1 MPYIINF
8 TDRDNKTPIT
18 VFDNT
23 SNQDT
28 SLTFPGRNVTGYGQI
43 IAENFLSLLENFAN
57 ASSPV
62 NPIEGQLWFDTENG
76 VLQIWDNVAWK
87 AASNIQKSPVEPS
100 VETSKVGELW
110 VDTTNQQLRI
120 YTGTRWLLVGPQE
133 SSLDGLRYGPAVENI
148 SDTNNVT
155 RSILIFY
162 IADQPVIIV
171 SKDSFVPKIIIQGF
185 ENIQSGI
192 NIATPA
198 NATEEAEFANIFVGG
213 VLPKLIGTAENAEN
227 LVVGTTNVPAVRFL
241 RSDVINTTEQGFII
255 RNNAGLTIG
264 SDGNFV
270 VSTSAT
276 AGRIYNSSVGSN
288 IDIQTNRNGIPTTV
302 LRVVD
307 DKVGINNLS
316 PDVELDVTGDVQISG
331 TLAVQS
337 TEVSTNL
344 GNGSLKTNG
353 GMSITKNLIIGTTLN
368 VGGTTTLANVI
379 PNTNETFDLGSTS
392 KRWNGI
398 YAKSIIADEIVG
410 TINGN
415 ITGNANTAT
424 NLKNVTTFK
433 LAGDV
438 ASNTISFDG
447 QVGSYTKVFNT
458 ELTANIISGRDQ
470 PDPNRGEKTDF
481 VLTYRQ
487 SEAAATSGG
496 LLKQTR
502 DSFIAD
508 LGVPIGAIIPFA
520 GRNVPDGYLL
530 CDGSEVERQKY
541 PDLFDIIST
550 TYNGSAALVGKNTF
564 RLPDLR
570 GRFPLGRH
578 NMDNGEQ
585 VPEAASTTGNYVDG
599 GGGSPSPARVEGTEA
614 TTLGANAGQ
623 SQVSLT
629 LGNLPDHEHNLQNPA
644 TERQYSVIDI
654 DTAVDTP
661 INSDSGPAGSGG
673 ASAQYFNTS
682 GGIKKPNPN
691 FTFGE
696 AVGVMNPF
704 LTINYIIR
712 SGPPEFETV
721 L

>member
-8 TDRDNKTPIT
+8 TDRENKTPIT

-43 IAENFLSLLENFAN
+43 IAENFLSILENFAN
-57 ASSPV
+57 ANSPI
-62 NPIEGQLWFDTENG
+62 NPIEGQLWYDTTNG
-76 VLQIWDNVAWK
+76 VLQLWDNTAWK
-87 AASNIQKSPVEPS
+87 AASNIQKGPVEPS

-162 IADQPVIIV
+162 IADVPVIIV
-171 SKDSFVPKIIIQGF
+171 SKDSFVPKILISGF

-198 NATEEAEFANIFVGG
+198 NASQEAEFANIFVGG
-213 VLPKLIGTAENAEN
+213 NLPKLIGTAKSAEN
-227 LVVGTTNVPAVRFL
+227 LVVNDVDVPASRFL

-255 RNNAGLTIG
+255 RNNSGLTVG
-264 SDGNFV
+264 NDGNFV
-270 VSTSAT
+270 FSTSTT

-288 IDIQTNRNGIPTTV
+288 IDIQTNRNGIPTTII
-302 LRVVD
+302 RVID
-307 DKVGINNLS
+307 NRVGINNLS
-316 PDVELDVTGDVQISG
+316 PDAELDVTGAADISG
-331 TLAVQS
+331 NLAVGS
-337 TEVSTNL
+337 NEVSTNL
-344 GNGSLKTNG
+344 GNGSIKTNG
-353 GMSITKNLIIGTTLN
+353 GMSISKNLIIGTTIQVN
-368 VGGTTTLANVI
+368 GTSNLSNVI
-379 PNTNETFDLGSTS
+379 PRTTESFDLGSTS
-392 KRWNGI
+392 NRWQNV
-398 YAKSIIADEIVG
+398 YAKSIVADEIVG
-410 TINGN
+410 TIDGN

-424 NLKNVTTFK
+424 NLKNVTTFR
-433 LAGDV
+433 LSGDV

-447 QVGSYTKVFNT
+447 QVGSLTKVFNT

-481 VLTYRQ
+481 ILTFRQ
-487 SEAAATSGG
+487 SAAADASGG

-508 LGVPIGAIIPFA
+508 LGIPIGAILPFA
-520 GRNVPDGYLL
+520 GSNVPEGFLL

-541 PDLFDIIST
+541 PDLYDIIST
-550 TYNGSAALVGKNTF
+550 TYNGSVALVGTNTF

-585 VPEAASTTGNYVDG
+585 VPEAASLTGNYVDG
-599 GGGSPSPARVEGTEA
+599 GGGNPTPTRVEGTEA
-614 TTLGANAGQ
+614 TTLGASSGQ
-623 SQVSLT
+623 NSVSLT
-629 LGNLPDHEHNLQNPA
+629 LGNLPEHSHNLQNSGV
-644 TERQYSVIDI
+644 QYSAIRL

-661 INSDSGPAGSGG
+661 PNSGAGPVGAGGV
-673 ASAQYFNTS
+673 SAQYFNES
-682 GGIKKPNPN
+682 GGIKKPSAD
-691 FTFGE
+691 FSLGT
-696 AVGVMNPF
+696 AVPVMNPF

-712 SGPPEFETV
+712 SGPPEFETIIP
-721 L
+721 